1 MFWLPRN
8 LGPKGRREGR
18 EVKRREGREAM
29 RREGREESVEG
40 VITQN
45 YIILVESELDGCPR
59 WRSVRRDV
67 VYVGS
72 DGSSR

>member
-1 MFWLPRN
+1 
-8 LGPKGRREGR
+8 
-18 EVKRREGREAM
+18 M

-40 VITQN
+40 VMTQI
-45 YIILVESELDGCPR
+45 YVILVESELDGCPR